1 MEHVIDAK
9 NQTLGRLATKIALI
23 LQGKLSASYNPR
35 LPGTDKVVVK
45 NAGQIVVTGQ
55 KETKKIYY
63 RHTGYMGHL
72 RERTYKEAFARSP
85 EKVLKMAVSR
95 MLPKNWIRQDRM
107 NRLVVEK

>member
-1 MEHVIDAK
+1 MEYVIDAK
-9 NQTLGRLATKIALI
+9 NQKLGRLASQIALM

-35 LPGTDKVVVK
+35 LVGADKVIVK
-45 NAGQIVVTGQ
+45 NASHIVVTGQ

-72 RERTYKEAFARSP
+72 KERSYEEAFSRSP
-85 EKVLKMAVSR
+85 EKVLQLAVSR

-107 NRLVVEK
+107 NRLVIEK